1 MRDLPGASWLA
12 CNHLLGTLLVA
23 DSTNTKDSVR
33 AGRRLGRVIMSVAA
47 VIALVAW
54 VSQVVNLTVIGY
66 TGLPRLPGEW
76 RPFFSMWR
84 IAVDSD
90 DWLYQ
95 LGGNVALFLPL
106 GLLLPIVWR
115 SVFRRL
121 IPTLLTGLVLSSAIE
136 IVQATVISG
145 RVATTDDVILNVL
158 GIIVGWLLWRV
169 LARTLNPTSL
179 AALADDPNKHAPRL
193 SESQ

>member
-1 MRDLPGASWLA
+1 
-12 CNHLLGTLLVA
+12 
-23 DSTNTKDSVR
+23 
-33 AGRRLGRVIMSVAA
+33 MSVAA

-84 IAVDSD
+84 IAADSD

-95 LGGNVALFLPL
+95 LGGNVALFVPL
-106 GLLLPIVWR
+106 GLLLPIAWR

-121 IPTLLTGLVLSSAIE
+121 IPTLLTGLLLSSAIE
-136 IVQATVISG
+136 IAQATVISG
-145 RVATTDDVILNVL
+145 RVATTDDVVLNVL
-158 GIIVGWLLWRV
+158 G
-169 LARTLNPTSL
+169 TSL
-179 AALADDPNKHAPRL
+179 GWMLWHAAKALMRPPA
-193 SESQ
+193 